1 MLRFLGI
8 DKNLI
13 RNPYQDDYIERLIQ
27 RLEKE
32 NEILRLENNK
42 LREPKTSKPHDET
55 LKPIRTYM
63 SWAEQKARLEQADRI
78 LKSKEK
84 EA

>member
-13 RNPYQDDYIERLIQ
+13 RSSFQDDYIERLIQ

-32 NEILRLENNK
+32 NEILRLELVEARKKPERVK
-42 LREPKTSKPHDET
+42 LDPD
-55 LKPIRTYM
+55 LKSIRTYM
-63 SWAEQKARLEQADRI
+63 SWAEQKSRLEQADRI

-84 EA
+84 KA